1 MRNNTFTEAL
11 ATMLLGV
18 ICVGGCVQGI
28 AYMGEVTN
36 ARQKTYYNYYRNEY
50 NNRYVD
56 DGCSVSYDN
65 EESIDTVT
73 VDTLQTSSH
82 SDYYY

>member
-11 ATMLLGV
+11 ATMLLAV

-36 ARQKTYYNYYRNEY
+36 ARQKAYYNYYRNEY

>member
-1 MRNNTFTEAL
+1 MRDNAL
-11 ATMLLGV
+11 LATVATMLLITVCAGS
-18 ICVGGCVQGI
+18 CVQGI

-50 NNRYVD
+50 GNRYVD

-65 EESIDTVT
+65 EESVDTVT
-73 VDTLQTSSH
+73 VDTTQTSSR
-82 SDYYY
+82 SEYYY